1 MVHKI
6 RMPKIDANV
15 EEATVGGWLVEE
27 GEPVEEGEKLVEI
40 ITDKANFELETE
52 QGGYLREK
60 LAPEKSIV
68 PVGYVLALVSDEQE
82 EPLPDVGEENRQVM
96 ERHREQMLF
105 GAVPEEPEAEE
116 ETPAAEEETESRTV
130 RATPAARRLARR
142 KGVSIEQIDV
152 GDAAVIR
159 EDDVQEYLRSRTAES
174 D

>member
-1 MVHKI
+1 MIHKI

-15 EEATVGGWLVEE
+15 EEATVGGWLVEV
-27 GEPVEEGEKLVEI
+27 GERVEEGDKLVEI
-40 ITDKANFELETE
+40 ITDKATFELETE

-60 LAPEKSIV
+60 LAPEKSV
-68 PVGYVLALVSDEQE
+68 LPVGYVLALVSDEPD

-116 ETPAAEEETESRTV
+116 TTGAEEETENRTA

-142 KGVSIEQIDV
+142 EGVSIEQIDV

-159 EDDVQEYLRSRTAES
+159 EDNVQEYLRSRTEES